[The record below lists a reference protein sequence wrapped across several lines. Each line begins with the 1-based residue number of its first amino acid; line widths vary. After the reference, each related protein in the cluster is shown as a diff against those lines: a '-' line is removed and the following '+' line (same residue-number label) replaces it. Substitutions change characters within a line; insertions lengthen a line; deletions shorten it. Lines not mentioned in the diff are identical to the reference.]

1 MGWQD
6 RLNNIIFTIR
16 TGDGK
21 IFQPDWKSGET
32 SKDFNATVFDFIGQ
46 PGSLI
51 DRKKVKARRFP
62 LTFWFQGDDNIDQ
75 AEAFDKSANDPRAW
89 IVNHPFYGQI
99 TGQPLSVSRND
110 TLYNATEITV
120 DFYET
125 IITQFPVQKL
135 AVTEGFSMRV
145 DKFHT
150 ISPIDYASK
159 VKPKPIDKSIITDN
173 ADQINAIITKALNV
187 SNYTQYQTDKAQMFT
202 AIDNIILA
210 PAPAIY
216 AIQQV
221 MLDPANFNFSIQY
234 RARLVRA
241 MYDDAVQLV
250 TGKPTPNNKYYYEAT
265 GSTTIAAMA
274 QAMITPIDG
283 DYVTR
288 TDVVNASSDLL
299 ALYNEYLVMLDS
311 LYVADANPSKSFSQS
326 AQTQDALQ
334 ELVIYTLAGLNE
346 IAFNAKQE
354 RLIILDRDSQL
365 IVLTHKYM
373 GLDPDD
379 ANIETFRSINGIKN
393 TGVFL
398 VKKGTQ
404 IKYYA

>member
-1 MGWQD
+1 
-6 RLNNIIFTIR
+6 
-16 TGDGK
+16 
-21 IFQPDWKSGET
+21 
-32 SKDFNATVFDFIGQ
+32 
-46 PGSLI
+46 
-51 DRKKVKARRFP
+51 
-62 LTFWFQGDDNIDQ
+62 
-75 AEAFDKSANDPRAW
+75 
-89 IVNHPFYGQI
+89 
-99 TGQPLSVSRND
+99 
-110 TLYNATEITV
+110 
-120 DFYET
+120 
-125 IITQFPVQKL
+125 
-135 AVTEGFSMRV
+135 
-145 DKFHT
+145 
-150 ISPIDYASK
+150 
-159 VKPKPIDKSIITDN
+159 
-173 ADQINAIITKALNV
+173 
-187 SNYTQYQTDKAQMFT
+187 
-202 AIDNIILA
+202 
-210 PAPAIY
+210 
-216 AIQQV
+216 
-221 MLDPANFNFSIQY
+221 
-234 RARLVRA
+234 